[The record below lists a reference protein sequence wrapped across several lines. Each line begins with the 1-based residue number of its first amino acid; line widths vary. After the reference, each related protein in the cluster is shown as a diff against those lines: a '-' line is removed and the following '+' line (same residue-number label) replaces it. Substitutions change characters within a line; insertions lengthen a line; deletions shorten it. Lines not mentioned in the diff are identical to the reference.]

1 MSVTRLVPIPAGCAA
16 LLAVLVYLNALD
28 NPFVYDDF
36 RLIVENASI
45 LSLRDIQFV
54 ILRDVTRPVVNLS
67 YAIDTAFW
75 GPRPFGYHLTSV
87 LLHALNVVLV
97 FWVAFVASEDARRQ
111 TATRAWTGLSATV
124 IAFITAAFFAVHP
137 MMTQAVG
144 YVASRSEVMYSAC
157 FLLAFLAGRK
167 WLHDGGA
174 RWWLTCIALWIVAL
188 LAKETAAMLPV
199 VLLAYDWF
207 VLDAGGAARRR
218 RLLRLHVPILAGM
231 LIAGTGRLAVLM
243 FVEYDGQTDPDWR
256 FMLIAVDAFWRY
268 VALFFVPRG
277 QAIFHDVPLI
287 DGLFSVRAL
296 SGLAGLAAFA
306 GLIWTSRRVHSL
318 LAFGLL
324 WFAVLLVPSG
334 VLAMF
339 GRGEPM
345 AEHRA
350 YLPAAGLFL
359 AWGCAFGALWAR
371 AAKYRMLA
379 AGTAAIFLA
388 SLALLTIVRNVI
400 WDDPVVLSREAV
412 TLAPRHWLPRTLL
425 AESLR
430 QSGRCEEAV
439 AEYRTVIAMRPMDAF
454 AHTALVRCLVETG
467 ELDDAIRVLRRL
479 RAVSPASPDAA
490 MGLGLIALLRSRPG
504 EARFHYQEALEKD
517 GGHVQARRM
526 MAFLDRALP
535 DTERRRICD
544 ELGTLAGGRVSVDL
558 CRS

>member
-36 RLIVENASI
+36 RLIVENPSI

-67 YAIDTAFW
+67 YAIDTALW
-75 GPRPFGYHLTSV
+75 GPRPFGYHVTSV

-97 FWVAFVASEDARRQ
+97 FWVAFLASEDARRQ
-111 TATRAWTGLSATV
+111 TTTRAWNGLSSTV
-124 IAFITAAFFAVHP
+124 IAFATAALFAVHP

-144 YVASRSEVMYSAC
+144 YVASRSEVLYSAF
-157 FLLAFLAGRK
+157 FLLAFLAGRR
-167 WLHDGGA
+167 WLRDGGT
-174 RWWLTCIALWIVAL
+174 RWWVACIALWVVAIL
-188 LAKETAAMLPV
+188 SKETAAMLPV

-207 VLDAGGAARRR
+207 VLEADGAARRR
-218 RLLRLHVPILAGM
+218 RLLRLHVPMLAAM

-243 FVEYDGQTDPDWR
+243 FVEYGGQTEPDWR
-256 FMLIAVDAFWRY
+256 FVLIAVDAFWRY
-268 VALFFVPRG
+268 VAMFFAPRG

-318 LAFGLL
+318 LALGLL

-334 VLAMF
+334 VLAIF

-371 AAKYRMLA
+371 AAKFRMLA
-379 AGTAAIFLA
+379 AGTAVILLA

-400 WDDPVVLSREAV
+400 WHDPVELSREAV
-412 TLAPRHWLPRTLL
+412 ALAPRHWVPRILL

-430 QSGRCEEAV
+430 QNGRCTEAV
-439 AEYRTVIAMRPMDAF
+439 PEYRAVIAIRPRDAF
-454 AHTALVRCLVETG
+454 PHTALVRCLIEIG
-467 ELDDAIRVLRRL
+467 RLDDAERVLRRL
-479 RAVSPASPDAA
+479 RTVSPASPDAA
-490 MGLGLIALLRSRPG
+490 MGLGLIALLRSRPA
-504 EARFHYQEALEKD
+504 EARVQFQSALDKD
-517 GGHVQARRM
+517 GGHPQARRM
-526 MAFLDRALP
+526 MAFVDHALP
-535 DTERRRICD
+535 ESEQARVCAELRIA
-544 ELGTLAGGRVSVDL
+544 AGGAVNVDT
-558 CRS
+558 CRN